1 MKTDAEKVRFNKK
14 SVENLDFTSSVPQ
27 RTQEQDRIIASI
39 RKEMTEHD
47 QQMFL
52 TLLTVTYFA
61 DTLEDLALE
70 TDALKATAANYNC
83 RFTELYRCKAM
94 DSYHRALIYTLTAV
108 PALRN
113 NIESCFGFER
123 DEIKP
128 ESLAA
133 GWQTTGTT
141 KLTRF
146 AYNLWNGY
154 DDKSCTPYELF
165 DCSFAPYMYEA
176 VKLRYPEHTRQ
187 LDDVVIDDAR
197 N

>member
-1 MKTDAEKVRFNKK
+1 
-14 SVENLDFTSSVPQ
+14 
-27 RTQEQDRIIASI
+27 
-39 RKEMTEHD
+39 MTEPKFMTPAHRRAY
-47 QQMFL
+47 L
-52 TLLTVTYFA
+52 THL
-61 DTLEDLALE
+61 
-70 TDALKATAANYNC
+70 N
-83 RFTELYRCKAM
+83 RCKTM

-113 NIESCFGFER
+113 NIDACFDFAK

-141 KLTRF
+141 KLTHF

-154 DDKSCTPYELF
+154 DDKSCTPYDLF
-165 DCSFAPYMYEA
+165 DCSFALYMYEA
-176 VKLRYPEHTRQ
+176 VKLRYPEYTRQ

>member
-1 MKTDAEKVRFNKK
+1 
-14 SVENLDFTSSVPQ
+14 
-27 RTQEQDRIIASI
+27 
-39 RKEMTEHD
+39 MTEPKFMTPAHRRAY
-47 QQMFL
+47 L
-52 TLLTVTYFA
+52 THL
-61 DTLEDLALE
+61 
-70 TDALKATAANYNC
+70 N
-83 RFTELYRCKAM
+83 RCKVM
-94 DSYHRALIYTLTAV
+94 DNYHRALIYTLTAV

-113 NIESCFGFER
+113 N
-123 DEIKP
+123 EIKP

-133 GWQTTGTT
+133 GWQTSGTT

-154 DDKSCTPYELF
+154 DDKSCTPYDLF

-176 VKLRYPEHTRQ
+176 VKLRYPEYTRQ

>member
-1 MKTDAEKVRFNKK
+1 
-14 SVENLDFTSSVPQ
+14 
-27 RTQEQDRIIASI
+27 
-39 RKEMTEHD
+39 MTEPQFMTPPHRRAY
-47 QQMFL
+47 L
-52 TLLTVTYFA
+52 THL
-61 DTLEDLALE
+61 
-70 TDALKATAANYNC
+70 N
-83 RFTELYRCKAM
+83 RCKVM
-94 DSYHRALIYTLTAV
+94 DSYHRALIYILTAV

-113 NIESCFGFER
+113 NIDACFNFEK

-133 GWQTTGTT
+133 GWQTSGTT
-141 KLTRF
+141 KLTRL

-154 DDKSCTPYELF
+154 DDKSCTPYDLF

-176 VKLRYPEHTRQ
+176 VKLRYPEYTRQ

>member
-1 MKTDAEKVRFNKK
+1 
-14 SVENLDFTSSVPQ
+14 
-27 RTQEQDRIIASI
+27 
-39 RKEMTEHD
+39 MTEPKFMTPAHRRAY
-47 QQMFL
+47 L
-52 TLLTVTYFA
+52 THL
-61 DTLEDLALE
+61 
-70 TDALKATAANYNC
+70 N
-83 RFTELYRCKAM
+83 RCKAM

-165 DCSFAPYMYEA
+165 DCSFAPFRLHGQLRRKRPA
-176 VKLRYPEHTRQ
+176 VPRPVHILRGIAGAGRQ
-187 LDDVVIDDAR
+187 YVPLATWLA
-197 N
+197 

>member
-1 MKTDAEKVRFNKK
+1 
-14 SVENLDFTSSVPQ
+14 
-27 RTQEQDRIIASI
+27 
-39 RKEMTEHD
+39 
-47 QQMFL
+47 
-52 TLLTVTYFA
+52 
-61 DTLEDLALE
+61 
-70 TDALKATAANYNC
+70 
-83 RFTELYRCKAM
+83 M

-113 NIESCFGFER
+113 NIESCFDFEK

-133 GWQTTGTT
+133 GWQTGGTV

-154 DDKSCTPYELF
+154 SDKSCTPYDLF

-176 VKLRYPEHTRQ
+176 VKLRYPEYTRQ

>member
-1 MKTDAEKVRFNKK
+1 
-14 SVENLDFTSSVPQ
+14 
-27 RTQEQDRIIASI
+27 
-39 RKEMTEHD
+39 MTEPKFMTPAHRRAY
-47 QQMFL
+47 L
-52 TLLTVTYFA
+52 THL
-61 DTLEDLALE
+61 
-70 TDALKATAANYNC
+70 N
-83 RFTELYRCKAM
+83 RCKAM

-113 NIESCFGFER
+113 NIESCFDFEK

-133 GWQTTGTT
+133 GWQTGGTV

-154 DDKSCTPYELF
+154 SDKSCTPYDLF

-176 VKLRYPEHTRQ
+176 VKLRYP
-187 LDDVVIDDAR
+187 
-197 N
+197 

>member
-1 MKTDAEKVRFNKK
+1 MPEPKF
-14 SVENLDFTSSVPQ
+14 
-27 RTQEQDRIIASI
+27 
-39 RKEMTEHD
+39 MTPAHRRAY
-47 QQMFL
+47 L
-52 TLLTVTYFA
+52 THL
-61 DTLEDLALE
+61 
-70 TDALKATAANYNC
+70 N
-83 RFTELYRCKAM
+83 RCKAM

-113 NIESCFGFER
+113 NIDGCFDFEK
-123 DEIKP
+123 DEIKL

-154 DDKSCTPYELF
+154 DDKSCTPYDLF

-176 VKLRYPEHTRQ
+176 VKLRYPEYTRQ

>member
-1 MKTDAEKVRFNKK
+1 
-14 SVENLDFTSSVPQ
+14 
-27 RTQEQDRIIASI
+27 
-39 RKEMTEHD
+39 MTEPKFMTPAHRRAY
-47 QQMFL
+47 L
-52 TLLTVTYFA
+52 THL
-61 DTLEDLALE
+61 
-70 TDALKATAANYNC
+70 N
-83 RFTELYRCKAM
+83 RCK
-94 DSYHRALIYTLTAV
+94 TK
-108 PALRN
+108 
-113 NIESCFGFER
+113 

-154 DDKSCTPYELF
+154 DDKSCTPYDLF
-165 DCSFAPYMYEA
+165 ACSFAPYMYEA
-176 VKLRYPEHTRQ
+176 VKLRYPEYTRQ